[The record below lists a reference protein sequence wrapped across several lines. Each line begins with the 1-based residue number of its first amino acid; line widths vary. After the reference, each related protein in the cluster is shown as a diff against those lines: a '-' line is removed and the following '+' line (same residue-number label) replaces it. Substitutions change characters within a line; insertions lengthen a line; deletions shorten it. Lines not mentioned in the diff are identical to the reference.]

1 MSDDGDKPVGGTPDD
16 EPFDAIAAAAELSE
30 ALGGEAAH
38 PTGAGA
44 SFADILE
51 EEVEA
56 LQQELAKKDTVIAQK
71 DALIARAEAHAAE
84 ARADVEKAKERINR
98 EAERRADGEIR
109 KVLLPFLEVLD
120 DLDRALGATRDAASA
135 DSVLEGVELVKR
147 RFLGV
152 LARHG
157 VAPMISLGARF
168 DPNQHEAVTLVP
180 VTESSQDG
188 HVVAVMREGY
198 VMGDGV
204 LRPANVAVGR
214 AGG

>member
-1 MSDDGDKPVGGTPDD
+1 MSDDGDKPAGGDPND

-30 ALGGEAAH
+30 AMGGNAVQ

-56 LQQELAKKDTVIAQK
+56 LHQDLAKKDAVIAQK
-71 DALIARAEAHAAE
+71 DALIAKAEAHAAG
-84 ARADVEKAKERINR
+84 ARADVERAKERITR
-98 EAERRADGEIR
+98 EADRRADAQVR

-120 DLDRALGATRDAASA
+120 DLERALGATRDASSA
-135 DSVLEGVELVKR
+135 AAVLEGVELVKR

-152 LARHG
+152 LAQHG
-157 VAPMISLGARF
+157 VAPMASLGARF

-180 VTESSQDG
+180 VTEPSQDG
-188 HVVAVMREGY
+188 HVVAVVREGY
-198 VMGDGV
+198 LIGDGV

-214 AGG
+214 AG